1 MLPGPVW
8 MLLKMAFFIFIMI
21 WIRSTLPRVR
31 YDRLMTIGWKVLIP
45 IATLNLI
52 VTAALVVWI

>member
-1 MLPGPVW
+1 
-8 MLLKMAFFIFIMI
+8 MI

-45 IATLNLI
+45 IATVNLI